1 MPVLNII
8 IPIIPNLSTL
18 EPYVENSIIC
28 SGFWDNIGDHG
39 GQTSVTSMQVTN
51 RIKEG
56 TFQFEIV
63 VKCFI
68 ILKELTLNYCRCV
81 PHLQLKGRE
90 VKASQTNHAFLPLDI
105 ELFTVE
111 Q

>member
-39 GQTSVTSMQVTN
+39 GQTSVTSM
-51 RIKEG
+51 
-56 TFQFEIV
+56 
-63 VKCFI
+63 
-68 ILKELTLNYCRCV
+68 
-81 PHLQLKGRE
+81 
-90 VKASQTNHAFLPLDI
+90 
-105 ELFTVE
+105 
-111 Q
+111 